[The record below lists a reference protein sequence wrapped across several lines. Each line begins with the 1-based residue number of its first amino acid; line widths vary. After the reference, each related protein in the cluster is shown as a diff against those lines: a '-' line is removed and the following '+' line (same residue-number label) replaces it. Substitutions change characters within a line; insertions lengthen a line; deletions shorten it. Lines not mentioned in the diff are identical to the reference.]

1 MFFNWN
7 VFAHMAVF
15 NFYEYHYSCFTSFV
29 NYTLQYVETDKL
41 SDDAKAVNFCLSVG
55 LILTLIISSK
65 YSIIRFFIYTIV
77 KAKACYTLIIGCIT
91 YSCILLDMYYINLE

>member
-15 NFYEYHYSCFTSFV
+15 NFYEYHYSCFNSFV

-55 LILTLIISSK
+55 LILILIISSK

-77 KAKACYTLIIGCIT
+77 KAKACYTRIKGCIT
-91 YSCILLDMYYINLE
+91 YGCILIDMCYKNFT